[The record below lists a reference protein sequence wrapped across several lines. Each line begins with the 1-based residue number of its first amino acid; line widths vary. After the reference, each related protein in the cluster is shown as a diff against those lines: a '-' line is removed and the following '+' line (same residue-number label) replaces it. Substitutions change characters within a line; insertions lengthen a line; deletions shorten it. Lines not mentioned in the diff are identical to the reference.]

1 MPPRPAKKTYA
12 DAGRNAA
19 TYPNNTPLLQR
30 SAHAAIPQGK
40 QPILS
45 QQNNKRTAK
54 AAAAQHQKD
63 MKKRELVLLVEDTN
77 KAAAE
82 AVDPLA
88 QRNAINA
95 ALQAVSGSAVVVAN
109 VRLTA
114 KKNLILTTTEQFSA
128 DFLLQ
133 HTDT

>member
-1 MPPRPAKKTYA
+1 M
-12 DAGRNAA
+12 
-19 TYPNNTPLLQR
+19 Q
-30 SAHAAIPQGK
+30 
-40 QPILS
+40 
-45 QQNNKRTAK
+45 TAK
-54 AAAAQHQKD
+54 VVAKQRRKD
-63 MKKRELVLLVEDTN
+63 AKKRELVLLVEEAN
-77 KAAAE
+77 AAAAE

-95 ALQAVSGSAVVVAN
+95 ALSAISNSAAVVAS
-109 VRLTA
+109 VRLTS